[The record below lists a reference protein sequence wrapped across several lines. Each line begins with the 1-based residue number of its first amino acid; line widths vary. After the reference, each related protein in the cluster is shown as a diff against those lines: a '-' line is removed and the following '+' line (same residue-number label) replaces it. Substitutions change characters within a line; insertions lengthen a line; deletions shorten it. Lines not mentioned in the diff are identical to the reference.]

1 MVLSTRSASESWH
14 LLRQGGHE
22 SGSGGIPSLLSGVE
36 ADAGPVR
43 LALGPRGE
51 GRLLLPVGES
61 ERVPCIPQT
70 PTLRIRDEF
79 FLFESRS
86 WRFIDLTCLVT
97 ELDGVFGEVADEIMR
112 RIADGHGALKACL
125 TTLGEFRMLLVPKSS
140 GPVKHEIVGLVGE
153 LLLLDALS
161 EVDSDACIIWRGPM
175 GERHDFRAGTL
186 AVEVKTSSRAAN
198 EVLRVTSIDQL
209 LEPEGGELVLFRY
222 TLEESTGGRVSV
234 GSLFASL
241 ATKVSDPLQ
250 LRDLLARAGC
260 SDPGSDDWNGI
271 TFSLEETRAYRVTNA
286 FPRLVPPSLIDG
298 SLATGVS
305 CVEYD
310 VDLSSA
316 RETLLDEQQR
326 REFLER
332 MSACLRA
339 A

>member
-1 MVLSTRSASESWH
+1 MSTRSATESWL

-51 GRLLLPVGES
+51 GRLLLPIGDS
-61 ERVPCIPQT
+61 ERVPRIPQT
-70 PTLRIRDEF
+70 PTLRIVDESY
-79 FLFESRS
+79 LFDSRS

-112 RIADGHGALKACL
+112 RIENGHGALKACL
-125 TTLGEFRMLLVPKSS
+125 TTLGEFRMLLVPKST
-140 GPVKHEIVGLVGE
+140 GPGKHELVGLVGE
-153 LLLLDALS
+153 LILLDTLAGV
-161 EVDSDACIIWRGPM
+161 EPDACRMWRGPL
-175 GERHDFRAGTL
+175 GERHDFRVGTI

-209 LEPEGGELVLFRY
+209 LEPAGGELALFRY
-222 TLEESTGGRVSV
+222 TLEESTGGQIGV
-234 GSLFASL
+234 GSLFAL
-241 ATKVSDPLQ
+241 LVGKVSDTIQ
-250 LRDLLARAGC
+250 LRDLLARLGC
-260 SDPGSDDWNGI
+260 SDPESEDWNGS
-271 TFSLEETRAYRVTNA
+271 TFNLEETRAYRITDA
-286 FPRLVPPSLIDG
+286 FPRLVPSSLVDG

-316 RETLLDEQQR
+316 RDALLDQDQR

-332 MSACLRA
+332 MSACLRSV
-339 A
+339 